1 MAIEISFA
9 AFLKRLVEKNIIQP
23 GQDVLELGES
33 ELIGDP
39 EQILAVL
46 EPVLPVPRFSEA
58 IMAMRSALNARSRYQ
73 RHYGT
78 ARAFY
83 RAVFAPRSYLGID
96 GNARPRGIR
105 TDLNAPF
112 EAGQV
117 FGYVINNGTSE
128 HVFNQANVYRLIHDH
143 TAIGGVMI
151 HQTPGLGWIDHGL
164 FHAQPGF
171 FFDLAKANDYRI
183 AHLELLCLNGCF
195 AELRSSAE
203 LSTTLKEYPALYN
216 SLICAALVRTSGRP
230 FEMPF
235 QGLYDNYLQ
244 TMSRMIGNL
253 SSRRSTRAG
262 SNLALCKP
270 AIQSS
275 TSEWSWNDDP
285 ALDAAGGND
294 GHVTGYYGFHT
305 DIEQDPWWQ
314 VDLCQREYVKEL
326 VIFNRIDP
334 PGLAARAA
342 RLRVSISLDGDSWQE
357 IFRRSDGAPF
367 GGADGNPLRVR
378 LSEPVPARFVRVQSI
393 GRDCLHLDEI
403 EIY

>member
-1 MAIEISFA
+1 VAIDVNIA

-39 EQILAVL
+39 EDVLAVL
-46 EPVLPVPRFSEA
+46 KPVLSVSHFREG
-58 IMAMRSALNARSRYQ
+58 IVAMRSAQNARSHYQ
-73 RHYGT
+73 RYFGT
-78 ARAFY
+78 ARALY
-83 RAVFAPRSYLGID
+83 QAVFAPRSYLSID
-96 GNARPRGIR
+96 GSPRPRGIR
-105 TDLNAPF
+105 TNLNAPF
-112 EAGQV
+112 EIGQV

-128 HVFNQANVYRLIHDH
+128 HVFNQANVHKLIHDH
-143 TAIGGVMI
+143 TAVGGVMI

-171 FFDLAKANDYRI
+171 FFDLANANDYRI
-183 AHLELLCLNGCF
+183 AHLELLSLTGCS
-195 AELRSSAE
+195 AELRSRAE
-203 LSTTLKEYPALYN
+203 LHTALKEYPALYN

-230 FEMPF
+230 FRMPF
-235 QGLYDNYLQ
+235 QGVYDSSLE
-244 TMSRMIGNL
+244 TMPEMLGNM
-253 SSRRSTRAG
+253 SSRRSSRG
-262 SNLALCKP
+262 RPNLALRKP

-275 TSEWSWNDDP
+275 TSEWSWSDDP

-294 GHVTGYYGFHT
+294 GLVTGYYGFHT
-305 DIEQDPWWQ
+305 NAEQDPWWQ
-314 VDLCQREYVKEL
+314 VDLCQPEYIGEL

-334 PGLAARAA
+334 PALAARAA
-342 RLRVSISLDGDSWQE
+342 RLRVSTSLDGENWQE

-367 GGADGNPLRVR
+367 GGVDGNPLRVQ
-378 LSEPVPARFVRVQSI
+378 LSERVRARFVRVQSM